1 MVGHLCVTR
10 PTNHKRKNKKVKLEQ
25 NPTGLYLPRHKS
37 VKSSMPVCF
46 KEIVN
51 SEI

>member
-1 MVGHLCVTR
+1 MVGHSCVTR

-25 NPTGLYLPRHKS
+25 FPESYSLYLPRHKS
-37 VKSSMPVCF
+37 SMQVCF

-51 SEI
+51 SKI